1 MLATLLTITALHWVV
16 LVTPGVNL
24 MLVSQLAAS
33 GQRRNALVASLG
45 ITAVTLTWALL
56 ALFGVSAVFAAHPQ
70 LRQTLQ
76 VAGGLYLCYVAVKL
90 WRAGAPAEGMHTGKL
105 GAWAAFRLGFFTN
118 IMNPKS
124 ALFFGSVFATAL
136 PADAS
141 AGLLAAAVAMVYV
154 NALIWHLALALG
166 FSHPSVRAVYE
177 NQRRHLNR
185 LAGAIVGAFGLRLLV
200 ATAQEM
206 RTR

>member
-118 IMNPKS
+118 PSRRCSS
-124 ALFFGSVFATAL
+124 AASLL
-136 PADAS
+136 PRSQPTPA
-141 AGLLAAAVAMVYV
+141 
-154 NALIWHLALALG
+154 
-166 FSHPSVRAVYE
+166 RACWP
-177 NQRRHLNR
+177 RRSR
-185 LAGAIVGAFGLRLLV
+185 WS
-200 ATAQEM
+200 T
-206 RTR
+206 